1 MSYLAWK
8 HLHTSAVAL
17 TLAGFALRGWWMWS
31 RPAMLQRR
39 WVRIAPH
46 VIDTLLLASGIAM
59 VSYFFATAGLP
70 DWVAAK
76 IVGLLAYIALGTVA
90 LKRGR
95 TRGVRLAA
103 LAGALLVAFWIVGVA
118 FTKQLAGPLAWLGV
132 A

>member
-8 HLHTSAVAL
+8 HLHTTAVLL
-17 TLAGFALRGWWMWS
+17 TLTGFALRGWWMWR

-39 WVRIAPH
+39 WVRVAPH
-46 VIDTLLLASGIAM
+46 VVDTLLLASGVAM
-59 VSYFFATAGLP
+59 VSYFFSSAGLP
-70 DWVAAK
+70 DWILAK

-95 TRGVRLAA
+95 TRSVRLLA
-103 LAGALLVAFWIVGVA
+103 LGGALLVAAWIVGVA
-118 FTKQLAGPLAWLGV
+118 FTKRVAGPLAWIGG